1 VYNPYM
7 PKGEKLHLVRPPR
20 EALAARWGLRLF
32 EDGETGERVYI
43 RALAVVLER
52 FKALPP
58 DKRGRVVEAGLE
70 ALGLLEVQDEQEAN
84 R

>member
-1 VYNPYM
+1 MYNPDM

-43 RALAVVLER
+43 RAPAVVLER

-58 DKRGRVVEAGLE
+58 DKRGEVVGVGLE
-70 ALGLLEVQDEQEAN
+70 ALGLEVQDGKEA